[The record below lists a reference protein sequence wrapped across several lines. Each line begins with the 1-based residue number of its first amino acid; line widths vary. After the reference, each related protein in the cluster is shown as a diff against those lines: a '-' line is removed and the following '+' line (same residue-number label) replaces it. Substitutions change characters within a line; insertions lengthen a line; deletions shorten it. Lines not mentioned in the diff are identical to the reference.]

1 MQENPG
7 QTRAAIPFVVVLQSH
22 HHDGYVTR
30 LVAPLLAAPQ
40 AEALHPPSHLPR
52 FTIEGKAM
60 ILDVLQTQSVAR
72 TILGRTIASLADDD
86 SPIRIVMAPDTV
98 LPRAHG

>member
-1 MQENPG
+1 
-7 QTRAAIPFVVVLQSH
+7 
-22 HHDGYVTR
+22 
-30 LVAPLLAAPQ
+30 
-40 AEALHPPSHLPR
+40 
-52 FTIEGKAM
+52 M